1 MTEADD
7 PFLWLEEV
15 HGERALAWV
24 RERNAETRADLEA
37 EPGFADLRAGIRGV
51 LDARDQIPQV
61 SRHGDHFYTLWRDA
75 QNPRG
80 LWRRTTLASYRQ
92 AEPAWEIVLDLEIKP
107 RDITIYA
114 QLTLTNETA
123 GLEINHIA
131 FHETAGDPDANTRML
146 EQRLR
151 EARFVKTQAS
161 PLYG

>member
-1 MTEADD
+1 MKKCSYTTQ
-7 PFLWLEEV
+7 
-15 HGERALAWV
+15 
-24 RERNAETRADLEA
+24 RERIVAEAISPVASEMRLLDAADLISLLRFELY
-37 EPGFADLRAGIRGV
+37 GNIADLISSAAELYFHPGTVNFG
-51 LDARDQIPQV
+51 
-61 SRHGDHFYTLWRDA
+61 SG
-75 QNPRG
+75 G
-80 LWRRTTLASYRQ
+80 EYRL
-92 AEPAWEIVLDLEIKP
+92 EWGGPPEIVLDLEIKP

-131 FHETAGDPDANTRML
+131 FHETAGDPDANTLML